1 VIIYPIK
8 SDISRSVPEMQVEII
23 DKSELRH
30 FISPRRN
37 QNFGI
42 HNWHLF
48 KHGFSK
54 ELISELVN
62 YLHLTK
68 GNWVL
73 DPYCGGATTLLA
85 CKELGINSRGFDI
98 LPFSVFLSNVKV
110 KDYDDKELL
119 KQFKALKRKKLD
131 YDDNRALPDIP
142 IVEKAFQPDVATK
155 LLSIKSTIEKN
166 IKSPK
171 VRAFFNLGFLDIL
184 ESVSNTSKTGG
195 FLRITDRRV
204 NPDEI
209 WGLFL
214 GKVDSMIQDVVQLNK
229 NGKRKKV
236 SSSAKIGDARKLPTK
251 RKFDAVITSPPYPNR
266 HDYTRIYS
274 LEMMFD
280 FISDNDQL
288 KKIRYETIRS
298 HVEARKRYEA
308 VGYEQPEVLKSL
320 LSQVKRNGTNN
331 PQVISMLEGYFEDM
345 YLSLSE
351 IHRCLKD
358 GGRVAMVISNVRFA
372 GVNIP
377 VDELLSEIGVQAGLT
392 QEEIWAV
399 RYRGN
404 SSQQMR
410 DYKRVPSRESIIF
423 WEKND

>member
-1 VIIYPIK
+1 MP
-8 SDISRSVPEMQVEII
+8 VEII

-30 FISPRRN
+30 FISPHRN
-37 QNFGI
+37 QNCGI

-48 KHGFSK
+48 KHGYSK
-54 ELISELVN
+54 ELINKLVQ
-62 YLHLTK
+62 YFHLAK

-73 DPYCGGATTLLA
+73 DPFCGGGTTLLA

-110 KDYDDKELL
+110 DDYDDKELL
-119 KQFKALKRKKLD
+119 KQLKVLKRKKLRN
-131 YDDNRALPDIP
+131 DDDRVLPDIP
-142 IVEKAFQPDVATK
+142 IVEKAFRPDVATK

-166 IKSPK
+166 VKSPK
-171 VRAFFNLGFLDIL
+171 VRAFFNLGFLSIL

-195 FLRITDRRV
+195 FLRITDRQV

-209 WGLFL
+209 WGIFIS
-214 GKVDSMIQDVVQLNK
+214 KVESMIQDVVQVNK
-229 NGKRKKV
+229 DGKRKKV
-236 SSSAKIGDARKLPTK
+236 SSSAKIGDARKLSTK
-251 RKFDAVITSPPYPNR
+251 RVFDAVITSPPYPNR

-280 FISDNDQL
+280 FISDNEQL

-308 VGYEQPEVLKSL
+308 IGYEKPEALESL
-320 LSQVKRNGTNN
+320 LSKVKRNGTNN
-331 PQVISMLEGYFEDM
+331 PQVINMLEGYFEDM

-351 IHRCLKD
+351 IHRCLKN
-358 GGRVAMVISNVRFA
+358 GGKVAMVISNVRFA

-377 VDELLSEIGVQAGLT
+377 VDELLSEIGTQAGLT
-392 QEEIWAV
+392 PKEIWAV

-410 DYKRVPSRESIIF
+410 DYTRKPSRESIVI
-423 WEKND
+423 WQKDIEGSL